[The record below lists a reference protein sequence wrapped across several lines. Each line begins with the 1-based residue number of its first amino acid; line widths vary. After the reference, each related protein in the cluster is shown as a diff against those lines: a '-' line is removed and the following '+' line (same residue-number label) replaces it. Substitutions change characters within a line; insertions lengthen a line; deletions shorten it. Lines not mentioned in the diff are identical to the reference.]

1 MDKQPRPVNS
11 KGPRFWV
18 IRLIF
23 TMSNICFHCI
33 QCGASLTAGS
43 RSEHFTKCSACLHV
57 VPVPSESAVADGPSE
72 MAFPKGVL
80 ELEMKFLCTSCGV
93 RLGIDARWEGRSI
106 TCPKC
111 NCSTEIPRWSQ
122 RRESKPA
129 PSVVLTA
136 DEVAFLSADD
146 DNLQTA

>member
-1 MDKQPRPVNS
+1 
-11 KGPRFWV
+11 
-18 IRLIF
+18 
-23 TMSNICFHCI
+23 MSTNRFHCI
-33 QCGASLTAGS
+33 QCGASLTTGS
-43 RSEHFTKCSACLHV
+43 RSEYFTKCSACQHV
-57 VPVPSESAVADGPSE
+57 VPVPSEAALADGPAE

-93 RLGIDARWEGRSI
+93 KLGIDARWEGRSI

-111 NCSTEIPRWSQ
+111 NCSTEIPRWSL

-136 DEVAFLSADD
+136 DEVAFLSADA